1 MNSTPPPPC
10 PGLAPVPDTSN
21 MARSCWSVLVI
32 VPAWNEEESIAQVLN
47 GLQACAGRLAGQD
60 VSLSVCVIDDGSTDG
75 TAEAVRRAGADHVLT
90 HRSNQG
96 VGAAVRSGLGYAR
109 DHGFDLVV
117 KLDADGQH
125 DPADIPALIAPVLED
140 RADLVFGDRFPRMTY
155 RMPWVRRWGNA
166 FFRSLMQWLLSGWQV
181 RDSQPGMFAA
191 SRTYLDRFFLPGDYN
206 DPQQILLDAYLKG
219 MRFTQ
224 VPVTFRARESGVS
237 FISFK
242 YPFKVLPQI
251 LLLLVMVRPLKVFL
265 PLAGLF
271 LAVALGVFGFEL
283 ALWLLG
289 STSKPVE
296 HANLVL
302 GLALFG
308 INTGYFGL
316 LAELLVRYRS

>member
-1 MNSTPPPPC
+1 
-10 PGLAPVPDTSN
+10 
-21 MARSCWSVLVI
+21 MAQSSRSVLAI
-32 VPAWNEEESIAQVLN
+32 VPAWNEELSIAQVLE
-47 GLQACAGRLAGQD
+47 GLRACAGRLAGQG
-60 VSLSVCVIDDGSTDG
+60 VGLSVCVVDDGSTDG
-75 TAEAVRRAGADHVLT
+75 TAEAARRAGADHVLT
-90 HRSNQG
+90 LGYNRG
-96 VGAAVRSGLGYAR
+96 LGAAVRSGLAYAR

-125 DPADIPALIAPVLED
+125 DPADIPELIAPVLED
-140 RADLVFGDRFPRMTY
+140 RADLVYGDRFPRIAY
-155 RMPWVRRWGNA
+155 RMPRVRRWGNA
-166 FFRSLMQWLLSGWQV
+166 FFRSVMRWLLRGWRI
-181 RDSQPGMFAA
+181 RDSQSGMFAA
-191 SRTYLDRFFLPGDYN
+191 GRAYLDRFFLPGDYN
-206 DPQQILLDAYLKG
+206 YSQQILLDAYLKG
-219 MRFTQ
+219 MRFVQ
-224 VPVTFRARESGVS
+224 VPVAFRARESGAS

-242 YPFKVLPQI
+242 YPFKVLSQI

-271 LAVALGVFGFEL
+271 LAVALGLFGLEL

-296 HANLVL
+296 HVNLVM